1 MKTKQVKASAVRT
14 VDEYAQRFG
23 AQFKVGTEGIKAAAD
38 IYVEAIWK
46 YPKEA
51 RGVFATAYPGLG
63 RNSWDLLERIG
74 NGDLNPNAMLLP
86 YVVAKR
92 VSKMPIEVQ
101 DRIFDRCANGCE
113 VVSRTTFQ
121 PRIVPITSLSMKASE
136 LLIDEDK
143 GRVRSVREQRR
154 LLLAQQKGQPKVDP
168 DSKDLINYKIKG
180 NVVRIGTVEVGLATL
195 RKIVAEMERILGIGK

>member
-1 MKTKQVKASAVRT
+1 MNKSKAVASRTIGELVIEFGKQMNIGVGGISAAACTYVKA
-14 VDEYAQRFG
+14 
-23 AQFKVGTEGIKAAAD
+23 
-38 IYVEAIWK
+38 IWEH
-46 YPKEA
+46 PEEA
-51 RGVFATAYPGLG
+51 RSAFATAYPGLG

-101 DRIFDRCANGCE
+101 DRIFDKCANGCE

-121 PRIVPITSLSMKASE
+121 PRIVPITSLSMRASE

-154 LLLAQQKGQPKVDP
+154 LLLEQQKGQPKVDP
-168 DSKDLINYKIKG
+168 DSKDMINYKIKG
-180 NVVRIGTVEVGLATL
+180 NVVRIGTVEVGLKTL
-195 RKIVAEMERILGIGK
+195 KKIVAEMERNLGK

>member
-1 MKTKQVKASAVRT
+1 MKKTKTSEPIRT

-46 YPKEA
+46 YPDEA
-51 RGVFATAYPGLG
+51 RSVFATAYPGLG

-121 PRIVPITSLSMKASE
+121 PRIVPITSPSMKASE

-168 DSKDLINYKIKG
+168 DSKDLINYRIKG

>member
-1 MKTKQVKASAVRT
+1 MKKKTTTDAPIRT

-23 AQFKVGTEGIKAAAD
+23 AQFMVGTEGIKAAAD

-46 YPKEA
+46 YPDEA
-51 RGVFATAYPGLG
+51 RSVFASAFPGLG

-74 NGDLNPNAMLLP
+74 NGDLNPSAMLLP

-101 DRIFDRCANGCE
+101 NRIFDKCANGCE

-154 LLLAQQKGQPKVDP
+154 LLLEQQKGQPKVDP
-168 DSKDLINYKIKG
+168 DSKDMINYKIKG

>member
-1 MKTKQVKASAVRT
+1 MNKSKAVAAKT
-14 VDEYAQRFG
+14 VDEYVIRFG
-23 AQFKVGTEGIKAAAD
+23 KQMNIGVGGISAAGAT
-38 IYVEAIWK
+38 YVEAIWK
-46 YPKEA
+46 HPEEA
-51 RGVFATAYPGLG
+51 RSAFATAYPGLG

-101 DRIFDRCANGCE
+101 DRIFDKCANGCE

-121 PRIVPITSLSMKASE
+121 PRIVPITSLSMRASE

-143 GRVRSVREQRR
+143 GRVRTVREQRR
-154 LLLAQQKGQPKVDP
+154 LLLEQQKGQPKVDP
-168 DSKDLINYKIKG
+168 DSKDMINYKIKG
-180 NVVRIGTVEVGLATL
+180 NVVRIGTVEVGLKTL
-195 RKIVAEMERILGIGK
+195 KKIVAEMERILGK

>member
-1 MKTKQVKASAVRT
+1 MKKQKTDTLVRT

-46 YPKEA
+46 YPDEA
-51 RGVFATAYPGLG
+51 RSVFATAYPGLG